1 MLTVY
6 SKPNCMQCNF
16 TKMWLE
22 QNNIDFEVID
32 TQANPEALELIES
45 FGWKQLPVV
54 SIDNEIGDMSKSWSG
69 FQVEK
74 LEELIR

>member
-22 QNNIDFEVID
+22 QNKIDFEVID